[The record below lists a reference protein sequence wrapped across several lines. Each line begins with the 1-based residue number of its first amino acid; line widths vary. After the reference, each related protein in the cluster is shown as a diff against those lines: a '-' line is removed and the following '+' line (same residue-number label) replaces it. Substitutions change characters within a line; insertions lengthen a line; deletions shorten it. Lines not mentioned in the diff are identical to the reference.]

1 MIKPTLIEQFHNICG
16 SYGDHIAIQNDMN
29 EITYKELKSSIE
41 RLAGFYQEQGVKQG
55 DRVVLVIDNSINYV
69 IAFYAIWQIGAIVVA
84 LNPQSKTHEIEKSI
98 NLCQA
103 KLLILEQADIQKIN
117 SLNHIDINI
126 LQLSEANIQGTYSWQ
141 DALNSKPITMS
152 LNIKKATAAQII
164 FTSGTTGDP
173 KGVLLSH
180 HNLLRNTHDITDYLE
195 LTNNDSVF
203 NVLPFHYSYGNSV
216 LHTHLSVGAKIIL
229 NGSMAFPQDIVD
241 KIRDSKA
248 TGFSGVPSTYSLFLN
263 RSDWPDN
270 PPALRYITQAGGPM
284 SKSLIHKLLNTLNPR
299 TKLYIMYGQTE
310 ASARIS
316 WLPPEYLD
324 KKMGSVGIPLNSVKI
339 EIRDQYGNSLKH
351 NQNGEVYVE
360 GDNIMKEY
368 WNNPNATQKT
378 VINGWLRTGD
388 IGHIDEDGFL
398 FLEGRNNDMIKVG
411 AHRINPLELEE
422 VINKLDFVNESAV
435 IGVDDEILGQKLR
448 AFVVGDESRENQFCL
463 KKHCNE
469 YLPAH
474 KIPREIKW
482 ISQLP
487 KTASG
492 KLKRH
497 QLI

>member
-1 MIKPTLIEQFHNICG
+1 
-16 SYGDHIAIQNDMN
+16 MN
-29 EITYKELKSSIE
+29 LITYKELKSRIE
-41 RLAGFYQEQGVKQG
+41 RLAGFYQEQGLKQG

-69 IAFYAIWQIGAIVVA
+69 IAFYAAWHLGAIVVA
-84 LNPQSKTHEIEKSI
+84 LNPQSKDHEIEKSI

-103 KLLILEQADIQKIN
+103 SLLALEHGDLKRISSFIHLDIEIL
-117 SLNHIDINI
+117 H
-126 LQLSEANIQGTYSWQ
+126 LSDVIIQGAYRWQ
-141 DALNSKPITMS
+141 DALNCKPITTCS
-152 LNIKKATAAQII
+152 NLNKTSAAQII
-164 FTSGTTGDP
+164 FTSGTTGNP

-180 HNLLRNTHDITDYLE
+180 HNLVQNTHDITDYLE
-195 LTNNDSVF
+195 LTAEDSVF

-241 KIRDSKA
+241 KIRSSKA
-248 TGFSGVPSTYSLFLN
+248 SGFSGVPSNYSLLLT

-284 SKSLIHKLLNTLNPR
+284 SQSLTHKLLNALNPR

-310 ASARIS
+310 ASARIT
-316 WLPPEYLD
+316 WLPPDFLD

-339 EIRDQYGNSLKH
+339 EIRDQHGNVLKH
-351 NQNGEVYVE
+351 NQNGEVYVA

-368 WNNPNATQKT
+368 WNNPQATQKT
-378 VINGWLRTGD
+378 LINGWLKTGD
-388 IGHIDEDGFL
+388 IGHIDKDGFL
-398 FLEGRNNDMIKVG
+398 FLEGRNSDMIKVG

-448 AFVVGDESRENQFCL
+448 AFVVGDESKNNQFFL

-474 KIPREIKW
+474 KIPRDIKW

>member
-1 MIKPTLIEQFHNICG
+1 MIKATLIEQFNYICE
-16 SYGDHIAIQNDMN
+16 SCGDHIAIQDNMN
-29 EITYKELKSSIE
+29 EMTYKELKSSIE
-41 RLAGFYQEQGVKQG
+41 KLAGFYQQQGLKQG
-55 DRVVLVIDNSINYV
+55 ERVVLVIDNSINYV
-69 IAFYAIWQIGAIVVA
+69 IAFYAAWQLGAIVVA
-84 LNPQSKTHEIEKSI
+84 LNPQSKDHEIEKSI

-103 KLLILEQADIQKIN
+103 SLLVLEHAN
-117 SLNHIDINI
+117 PERASSFSHINI
-126 LQLSEANIQGTYSWQ
+126 KILNSSEEKTQGTYCWQ
-141 DALNSKPITMS
+141 DALNGKSVTESPNLDET
-152 LNIKKATAAQII
+152 TAAQII
-164 FTSGTTGDP
+164 FTSGTTGNP

-180 HNLLRNTHDITDYLE
+180 HNLARNTHDITDYLE
-195 LTNNDSVF
+195 LSAEDSVF

-229 NGSMAFPQDIVD
+229 NGSMAFPQDIVN
-241 KIRDSKA
+241 KIRSSNA
-248 TGFSGVPSTYSLFLN
+248 SGFSGVPSTYSLFLT

-284 SKSLIHKLLNTLNPR
+284 NKSLTHKLLNSLNPQ
-299 TKLYIMYGQTE
+299 TKLFVMYGQTE
-310 ASARIS
+310 ASARIT
-316 WLPPEYLD
+316 WLPPDNLD
-324 KKMGSVGIPLNSVKI
+324 KKIGSVGIPLNSVRI
-339 EIRDQYGNSLKH
+339 EIRDQNGNALKH

-360 GDNIMKEY
+360 GDNIMRQY
-368 WNNPNATQKT
+368 WNNPHATKKAL
-378 VINGWLRTGD
+378 INGWLKTGD

-398 FLEGRNNDMIKVG
+398 FLEGRNSDMIKVG

-422 VINKLDFVNESAV
+422 VINKLDFVYESAV

-448 AFVVGDESRENQFCL
+448 AFVVGDESKNNLFCL

-469 YLPAH
+469 LLPAH
-474 KIPREIKW
+474 KIPRDIKW